1 MNPEAVQWLESLDEE
16 QHLSL
21 FRPPC
26 GPWGELYSLKLSHE
40 SSQLCV
46 SAGCYR
52 RAAGQLL
59 VIE

>member
-1 MNPEAVQWLESLDEE
+1 MALWESLDEE